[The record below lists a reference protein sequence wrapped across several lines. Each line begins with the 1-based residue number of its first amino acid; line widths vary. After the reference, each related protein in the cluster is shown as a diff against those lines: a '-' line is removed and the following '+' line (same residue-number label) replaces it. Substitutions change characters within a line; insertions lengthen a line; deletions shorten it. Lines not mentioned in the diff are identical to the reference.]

1 MDIDYTRNKLI
12 EIIQNKGISEK
23 FLSLPGVMERI
34 AEDEANMLEN
44 RIFVDSKT
52 PKTDNKATSF
62 TYSSVDDR
70 FMRFEMLEDGKT
82 KIHSVP
88 RQSNATFPE
97 ETIILDEN
105 GIDIE
110 RKYLV
115 IPGNYSI
122 IRRMKGIIE
131 ENYYIRDRKFST
143 YQLLDDGN
151 WRLADSDRHTLGI
164 PLTVS
169 YHDFK
174 QKDNSRFEEIELKS
188 EKQLA
193 ERIRH
198 NSEKIVLLY
207 PNCKEYF
214 DTLLSN
220 AKQAYRFN
228 MDIMLKY
235 YNNKNNSNMHEEERF

>member
-52 PKTDNKATSF
+52 PKIDNKATSF

-174 QKDNSRFEEIELKS
+174 QKDVNLMMSHINSAPRESLGGKTPFQMAKMILPKELLKYFALKEIEPDNVILKPS
-188 EKQLA
+188 
-193 ERIRH
+193 
-198 NSEKIVLLY
+198 LL
-207 PNCKEYF
+207 K
-214 DTLLSN
+214 
-220 AKQAYRFN
+220 K
-228 MDIMLKY
+228 
-235 YNNKNNSNMHEEERF
+235 